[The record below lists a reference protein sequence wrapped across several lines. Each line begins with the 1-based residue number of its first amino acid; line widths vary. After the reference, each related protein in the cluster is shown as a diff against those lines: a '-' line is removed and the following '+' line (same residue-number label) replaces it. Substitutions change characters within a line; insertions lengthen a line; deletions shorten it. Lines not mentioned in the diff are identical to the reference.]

1 MKLLLL
7 GDKESPY
14 LWDYYQ
20 PGRLSEYDIILS
32 AGDLSC
38 MFTGITMVLMKNI
51 PPKDATVLR
60 ISSSF
65 AKACGFLDLA
75 DALSI
80 TEAPISTAS

>member
-32 AGDLSC
+32 AGDLDAEYLL
-38 MFTGITMVLMKNI
+38 FIVTMARAPLLYVHGNH
-51 PPKDATVLR
+51 DAVFAVSLTAFGRLR
-60 ISSSF
+60 EWSRTRLHCRS
-65 AKACGFLDLA
+65 
-75 DALSI
+75 
-80 TEAPISTAS
+80 

>member
-32 AGDLSC
+32 AGDLDAEYLS
-38 MFTGITMVLMKNI
+38 FIVTM
-51 PPKDATVLR
+51 AR
-60 ISSSF
+60 
-65 AKACGFLDLA
+65 
-75 DALSI
+75 
-80 TEAPISTAS
+80 APLLYVHGL